1 MDRLDDKAFHQ
12 ITRALADPQRFAL
25 LQRIARES
33 EVPCTVLVEE
43 SPITH
48 ATISHHLKGLSN
60 AGLVH
65 VRRAGKCAF
74 FSLNTNTMTA
84 YQAELAR
91 RVGGLTSTQPPHL
104 TLSSTSSPMS
114 A

>member
-1 MDRLDDKAFHQ
+1 MDSLDDTAFHR
-12 ITRALADPQRFAL
+12 ISRALADPQRFAL
-25 LQRIARES
+25 LQRIAKEP
-33 EVPCTVLVEE
+33 EVACTILVEE

-48 ATISHHLKGLSN
+48 ATISHHLKGLTN

-74 FSLNTNTMTA
+74 FSLNSQTMQT

-91 RVGGLTSTQPPHL
+91 RMNGLSTL
-104 TLSSTSSPMS
+104 NS
-114 A
+114 AVPQQATAGA